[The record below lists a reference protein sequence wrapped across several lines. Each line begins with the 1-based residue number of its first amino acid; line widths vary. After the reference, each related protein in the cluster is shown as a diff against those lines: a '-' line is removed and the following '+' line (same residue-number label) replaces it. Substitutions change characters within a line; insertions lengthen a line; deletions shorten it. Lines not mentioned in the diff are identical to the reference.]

1 MTNSSTQEGKSS
13 PKEKKEPNRN
23 FFVKHPLLLTVVI
36 AAILVAAVYGT
47 LSIRNRQVKVN
58 HAKELVVL
66 RDSLSLNYR
75 QNNVRIFSWA
85 VRGEVSR
92 NNIDQ
97 VETLFINYLQTDD
110 IVRVVLIK
118 PEDGSIIVS
127 TNKIDND
134 TLIDDKEI
142 INASSIV
149 AIDKGSTFYIVN
161 PIMGLDRKTGIL
173 LVEINK

>member
-1 MTNSSTQEGKSS
+1 MTISSTQEIKSS
-13 PKEKKEPNRN
+13 PKVKKESNRN
-23 FFVKHPLLLTVVI
+23 YFVRHPLLSTVLI
-36 AAILVAAVYGT
+36 AVVLVSVVYGT
-47 LSIRNRQVKVN
+47 LSIRNNQVKVR
-58 HAKELVVL
+58 HAKELVAL

-85 VRGEVSR
+85 VRSEVNR

-110 IVRVVLIK
+110 IVRIALIK
-118 PEDGSIIVS
+118 PEDGSIIIS

-134 TLIDDKEI
+134 TLIDDKEVV
-142 INASSIV
+142 NASSIV
-149 AIDKGSTFYIVN
+149 VIDKGSTFYIVN